1 MRPVYGY
8 MPRECNY
15 KGRGNLM
22 SAKTLRKEPLNL
34 IIAGVGGQGNVLLSA
49 FIGTALLNEGF
60 VVSVA
65 DTFGVSQ
72 RGGSVAS
79 HIKISK
85 KALYSSVTLEG
96 KADVILGMEPVE
108 TLRALAE
115 FGNPQVVVIVNPRP
129 VYPSGGMPYP
139 DLDELK
145 ELIIKFS
152 SQTTFV
158 RATEEAL
165 KMGDPLYAN
174 IILLGSLVG
183 ADLLPISRE
192 TMIPILEERFP
203 GSLFDSNIKAF
214 NRGIELGL
222 KAFS

>member
-1 MRPVYGY
+1 
-8 MPRECNY
+8 
-15 KGRGNLM
+15 M
-22 SAKTLRKEPLNL
+22 STKTLRKEPLNL

-79 HIKISK
+79 HIKISE

-108 TLRALAE
+108 TLRALGE

-129 VYPSGGMPYP
+129 LYPSGGMPYP
-139 DLDELK
+139 DLDEVK

-152 SQTTFV
+152 SQTRFV

-183 ADLLPISRE
+183 ADLLPISME
-192 TMIPILEERFP
+192 TMLPILEERFP